1 MPIIIKS
8 RREIEMMRQTG
19 RIGHAV
25 LHKMAES
32 VRAGVTTADLDRIGA
47 EELVRFGATS
57 MNKFYPTYKPG
68 EGYPADICI
77 SVNEEVVHGIPGKRV
92 LNEGDVVTL
101 DLGLKFQDHCADTA
115 LTVAVGQLSPA
126 NSKLLSVTREAL
138 ELGLR
143 QIRPGRKWSEI
154 ARQIQQFIEGHR
166 FSVVR
171 EFVGHGVGRTMHEEP
186 KVANFVDAEQL
197 RFDFKLRA
205 GMTFALE
212 PMVAM
217 GRRDV
222 KVLPDQWTVVTED
235 GRFACHFEHTVAV
248 TETGVDVLTD
258 GREPWG
264 L

>member
-1 MPIIIKS
+1 M
-8 RREIEMMRQTG
+8 
-19 RIGHAV
+19 
-25 LHKMAES
+25 
-32 VRAGVTTADLDRIGA
+32 
-47 EELVRFGATS
+47 
-57 MNKFYPTYKPG
+57 
-68 EGYPADICI
+68 
-77 SVNEEVVHGIPGKRV
+77 NEEVVHGIPGSRV
-92 LNEGDVVTL
+92 LKEGDIVTL
-101 DLGLKFQDHCADTA
+101 DLGLRFQDYCADTA
-115 LTVAVGQLSPA
+115 LSVAVGSLSPA
-126 NSKLLSVTREAL
+126 NERLLSVTREAL

-143 QIRPGRKWSEI
+143 QIRPGRKWSEV
-154 ARQIQQFIEGHR
+154 ARQIQQFVEGHR

-171 EFVGHGVGRTMHEEP
+171 EFVGHGVGRSMHEDP
-186 KVANFVDAEQL
+186 QGANFVDAEQL

-235 GRFACHFEHTVAV
+235 GRNACHFEHTVAV